1 MATRRACLL
10 VRSASWAGCE
20 VEGQEGARGDT
31 NHGGHGKGRKNFQ
44 CCKQILFPP
53 ASARSMDGPPHHLLE
68 EKTGQFIDSG
78 LREGR
83 GRESRCS
90 WLGHISVKALGEDEG
105 KGGAGWEQLILW
117 RYSITRRS
125 SGTGHPNDEM
135 SSQSFPGHSRGPL
148 PDMWFWIAHFLRIN
162 LESTVLASRSLE
174 VKPLT
179 GASGRRKPSPLF
191 VNTRQ
196 RLRELRG

>member
-1 MATRRACLL
+1 MSSWGHKPQGTWQGKEKFPVLQTDSFSTSISQEHGWPTTSPLRRED
-10 VRSASWAGCE
+10 RTI
-20 VEGQEGARGDT
+20 QRFRPD
-31 NHGGHGKGRKNFQ
+31 
-44 CCKQILFPP
+44 
-53 ASARSMDGPPHHLLE
+53 
-68 EKTGQFIDSG
+68 
-78 LREGR
+78 GR

-90 WLGHISVKALGEDEG
+90 WLGHISMRALGEDEG

-162 LESTVLASRSLE
+162 LESPLLASRSLE

-179 GASGRRKPSPLF
+179 GASGRRKPLPLF